1 MRGYVESLWEGIS
14 KRLDFC
20 DKGGTTTWSEAPAEG
35 IFSILSYIIENK
47 PGLSVEHMFQLCRIV
62 KEGPAPATKAA
73 VNISKKAF
81 HRKYFCSNFISL
93 ATISKIEKQKRLK
106 FGKTKLTF

>member
-1 MRGYVESLWEGIS
+1 MWLSLWEGIS

-35 IFSILSYIIENK
+35 IFSTLSYIIENK

-62 KEGPAPATKAA
+62 KEGPVPATKATD
-73 VNISKKAF
+73 NISKK
-81 HRKYFCSNFISL
+81 
-93 ATISKIEKQKRLK
+93 TIEQWQAQSIYA
-106 FGKTKLTF
+106 

>member
-1 MRGYVESLWEGIS
+1 MLSLWEGIS

-20 DKGGTTTWSEAPAEG
+20 DKGGTTTWSEAPAQG
-35 IFSILSYIIENK
+35 IFSTISIIKNK

-73 VNISKKAF
+73 VNISKKAIEQWQGQSLSGTF
-81 HRKYFCSNFISL
+81 ITNKYMHRMTSTSV
-93 ATISKIEKQKRLK
+93 LK
-106 FGKTKLTF
+106 CLVD